1 MSSTAASG
9 SGPRRLGE
17 ERFLTVTE
25 VAAIMRV
32 SRMTVYR
39 LVNAGTLASVRVGR
53 TVRVPEAA
61 VDDYLRRAY
70 TEAG

>member
-1 MSSTAASG
+1 MAEPASPS

-39 LVNAGTLASVRVGR
+39 LVNTGTLASLRVGR
-53 TVRVPEAA
+53 TVRVPEKA